1 MLCRSTSKIIPIRI
15 HWAKQLPYNE
25 TLSLKAKKLVGWHI
39 YLKKKQKTERNLYQF
54 LSVFLYRG
62 DRLLMGVVLTLRG

>member
-25 TLSLKAKKLVGWHI
+25 TLSLKAEELAVRLL
-39 YLKKKQKTERNLYQF
+39 LKKGTKNREELIKIPLCFFCIEEIGSSWVWY
-54 LSVFLYRG
+54 
-62 DRLLMGVVLTLRG
+62 

>member
-39 YLKKKQKTERNLYQF
+39 YLKKKKNREELIKIPLCF
-54 LSVFLYRG
+54 FV
-62 DRLLMGVVLTLRG
+62 